1 MPIQLKKFNWLV
13 APSKSFLWVFIPLGY
28 TLIIQTLTGFPKP
41 ETLKEISA
49 HDFLLYIS
57 EELFNYPF
65 WLQDLSHFPLFFVF
79 AWLWTW
85 FLRRNNYQS
94 KNLVKSLLICISFA
108 ILNEFSQF
116 FIPRRFPSSADVI
129 MNLAGVI
136 FSILIHSYF
145 FKRRSQKLNESKT

>member
-1 MPIQLKKFNWLV
+1 MPIPPKKFNWLV
-13 APSKSFLWVFIPLGY
+13 APNKSVFWVFIPLGY

>member
-1 MPIQLKKFNWLV
+1 MPIPPKKFNWLV
-13 APSKSFLWVFIPLGY
+13 APNKSVLWVFIPLGY

-49 HDFLLYIS
+49 NDFLLYIS

-79 AWLWTW
+79 TWLWTW
-85 FLRRNNYQS
+85 FFRRNNYQS
-94 KNLVKSLLICISFA
+94 NNLVKSLLICISFA

-136 FSILIHSYF
+136 SSILIHSYF

>member
-1 MPIQLKKFNWLV
+1 MPIPPKKFNWLV
-13 APSKSFLWVFIPLGY
+13 APNKSVLWVFIPLGY

-85 FLRRNNYQS
+85 FFRRNNYQS

-136 FSILIHSYF
+136 SSILIHSYF
-145 FKRRSQKLNESKT
+145 FKRRSLKLNESKT

>member
-1 MPIQLKKFNWLV
+1 MPIPPKNFNWLV
-13 APSKSFLWVFIPLGY
+13 APNKSVIWVFIPLGY